1 MSLIHDIILTCTVS
15 CCCSGPVV
23 DTDSSVELVTYWN
36 VLPMALKDEVPRTLN
51 PPFKMAT
58 P

>member
-1 MSLIHDIILTCTVS
+1 MSR
-15 CCCSGPVV
+15 CCSGPVV

-36 VLPMALKDEVPRTLN
+36 VFPMALKDEAPRILN
-51 PPFKMAT
+51 PPFKIAN